1 MAGMS
6 FSSGRV
12 GQPKSRRIHLRI
24 LNSSQ
29 RVAASLLLSSTFL
42 PALLAQ
48 ANPSE
53 RNPVPASAVR
63 IDLSAAGYHGL
74 SRMARLTDEA
84 GLSLDFVDRDHV
96 LVTFNPK
103 KLVTRLPDC
112 PPDHAD
118 RLVHAVVME
127 VPSGKVVKEADWYLH
142 DHRRYIW
149 SLGSGE
155 FLLRKLNSLYRV
167 DAGLDEKLLMSS
179 PNLLWVTVTANK
191 KQIIVETTR
200 NESSTKDS
208 DSPPKRVEQ
217 KTGRESQ
224 LEFLDA
230 DSLAVQR
237 RINVKGVVN
246 LDGTS
251 AGYADFIHKGDL
263 YLVRFGPT
271 PEQRRNIAR
280 VRSRCLPEVFYPS
293 SNSLLIGRC
302 PLTGDDYVVTTFTVT
317 GRRLWRQHWSQRRYF
332 PAIARSQDNS
342 RVAVSTVVR
351 TESPVAAAKGN
362 DNNDEDGADVNDVN
376 HGLEQSI
383 QVFETASGNPI
394 QSVSVN
400 PVVTSGQNF
409 SLSPDGRRLAVLHDS
424 SVEFYDLPPM
434 SQEEQAKFTALKA
447 DVPGLYMVSSK
458 SGEDAQLEPEP
469 GEENSGEATEAASGA
484 SPERAPEKQDAS
496 DLNDNASKDAVLP
509 APAGP
514 APPATA
520 EDTGGPV
527 TTFKTSTQAV
537 VVDVVVTDGKG
548 HPVNGLQQQDFKVA
562 EDGKPQDVRYFKE
575 VNGAQTPAG
584 PNAAPAPAPVKPPKP
599 PANVFS
605 NETHALDSRSV
616 TLILMDLLNTPSAD
630 QQHAREQLINS
641 LKTKSNNSR
650 FALCALSSGRGL
662 HLRLIQGF
670 TPDENLLL
678 AAASGKNGAPQ
689 AARWQEAAAG
699 TENSVDTVRDAA
711 QEGPTGGWGA
721 LLSSLET
728 MQAEQQVTD
737 TDARVGITLDA
748 LTQVARYLSGI
759 PGRKNLVW
767 LSGSFPISI
776 SANADFDNPNS
787 DSRNYTK
794 KFKQATNLLAEA
806 QVAVYPVDVLVRAG
820 DSIVSA
826 SSKGVGARGTATVS
840 APGQPASDESP
851 LAPNQALQQGT
862 MRQLALRSAER
873 ETLSQIASDTGGEAF
888 FNSNAIEEAIATA
901 TEQGSNYYTLS
912 YTPANRNYNG
922 KFRKIKVALGE
933 KEYRLNYRPGYFA
946 DDPYAPLK
954 HADLY
959 RSIGTAAMQHGS
971 PQSRQILF
979 AVRVVPIGAKA
990 KGDSAK
996 AGITLL
1002 ASNAKP
1008 SLPATV
1014 ELQHYGIDY
1023 AVDSADL
1030 RFVPMENDIHHC
1042 ALSFVIAT
1050 FDEDGRHLSGVSLA
1064 WTSDLKPADY
1074 KDVISGGVRIH
1085 QEVDLP
1091 AKAVSLLLAINDA
1104 TSNHLGT
1111 IELPLPVAS
1120 PPDTPRA
1127 VKHSLP
1133 EIEPD

>member
-1 MAGMS
+1 MA
-6 FSSGRV
+6 
-12 GQPKSRRIHLRI
+12 RI
-24 LNSSQ
+24 N
-29 RVAASLLLSSTFL
+29 LS
-42 PALLAQ
+42 
-48 ANPSE
+48 
-53 RNPVPASAVR
+53 VV
-63 IDLSAAGYHGL
+63 GYHGL

-103 KLVTRLPDC
+103 KLVTRHPDC

-118 RLVHAVVME
+118 RLVHAAVLDV
-127 VPSGKVVKEADWYLH
+127 SGGKAVKEADWYLH

-149 SLGSGE
+149 SLGSGQ
-155 FLLRKLNSLYRV
+155 FLLRKLNSLYLV
-167 DAGLDEKLLMSS
+167 DTDLHEKLRMNSTR
-179 PNLLWVTVTANK
+179 NLLWVTVTADK
-191 KQIIVETTR
+191 KQIIVETAQ
-200 NESSTKDS
+200 NEKPTKDS
-208 DSPPKRVEQ
+208 LPEQ
-217 KTGRESQ
+217 AGGKTRHEFQ

-230 DSLAVQR
+230 NSLVAQR
-237 RINVKGVVN
+237 TIKVNGIVN

-271 PEQRRNIAR
+271 PEQRQNIAR
-280 VRSRCLPEVFYPS
+280 VRSRCVPEVFYPS
-293 SNSLLIGRC
+293 GNSLLIGRC
-302 PLTGDDYVVTTFTVT
+302 PMTGNSNESDYLVTAFTVT

-332 PAIARSQDNS
+332 PAIARSEDNS
-342 RVAVSTVVR
+342 RVALSTVVR
-351 TESPVAAAKGN
+351 TDSPVAAAKTDDG
-362 DNNDEDGADVNDVN
+362 DEDGADVNDVN
-376 HGLEQSI
+376 HGLGQSI

-400 PVVTSGQNF
+400 PVVKSGQNF
-409 SLSPDGRRLAVLHDS
+409 SLSPDGRRLAVLRDS
-424 SVEFYDLPPM
+424 TVELYDLPPM
-434 SQEEQAKFTALKA
+434 SQEEQAEFTALKA

-458 SGEDAQLEPEP
+458 TGEGTQLEPEP
-469 GEENSGEATEAASGA
+469 GEENAGEETEVASGA

-496 DLNDNASKDAVLP
+496 DLDKNATEDAALP
-509 APAGP
+509 VPAALAPA
-514 APPATA
+514 ATA

-537 VVDVVVTDGKG
+537 VVDVVVTDSKG
-548 HPVNGLQQQDFKVA
+548 HPINGLHQQDFQVA
-562 EDGKPQDVRYFKE
+562 EDGKPQNVRYFKE
-575 VNGAQTPAG
+575 VNAAQTAPA
-584 PNAAPAPAPVKPPKP
+584 PNAAPAPAPVKPPQP

-605 NETHALDSRSV
+605 NNTHAPDSGSV
-616 TLILMDLLNTPSAD
+616 TLILLDLLNTPSAD
-630 QQHAREQLINS
+630 QEQAREQLIS
-641 LKTKSNNSR
+641 FLKTKPNNSR
-650 FALCALSSGRGL
+650 FALCTLSSGRAL

-721 LLSSLET
+721 LLYSLEAT
-728 MQAEQQVTD
+728 QAEQQVTD
-737 TDARVGITLDA
+737 TDARVGITIDA
-748 LTQVARYLSGI
+748 LTQLARYLSGT

-776 SANADFDNPNS
+776 SPNTDFDNPNS
-787 DSRNYTK
+787 DSRNYTTK
-794 KFKQATNLLAEA
+794 LKHATNLLAEA
-806 QVAVYPVDVLVRAG
+806 QVAVYPVDVRVRVG
-820 DSIVSA
+820 EDFVSA
-826 SSKGVGARGTATVS
+826 SSKGVGPRGTATAS
-840 APGQPASDESP
+840 APGQPASDESV
-851 LAPNQALQQGT
+851 LSPNQALQQGT
-862 MRQLALRSAER
+862 MQKLALQSAER
-873 ETLSQIASDTGGEAF
+873 DTLNQIAADTGGKVF

-922 KFRKIKVALGE
+922 KFRKIKVALAERG
-933 KEYRLNYRPGYFA
+933 YRLNYRPGYFA
-946 DDPYAPLK
+946 DDPYAPVK

-959 RSIGTAAMQHGS
+959 QNIGTAAMQHGS

-979 AVRVVPIGAKA
+979 AVRVVPIGAKE

-996 AGITLL
+996 AGMTLL

-1023 AVDSADL
+1023 AVDSSDL

-1042 ALSFVIAT
+1042 TLNFVIAT
-1050 FDEDGRHLSGVSLA
+1050 FDEDGRQLSGVSSV

-1085 QEVDLP
+1085 QEVGVP
-1091 AKAVSLLLAINDA
+1091 VKAVSLRLGIDDA
-1104 TSNHLGT
+1104 LSNHLGT
-1111 IELPLPVAS
+1111 IELPLPVPA
-1120 PPDTPRA
+1120 PPDIPRA